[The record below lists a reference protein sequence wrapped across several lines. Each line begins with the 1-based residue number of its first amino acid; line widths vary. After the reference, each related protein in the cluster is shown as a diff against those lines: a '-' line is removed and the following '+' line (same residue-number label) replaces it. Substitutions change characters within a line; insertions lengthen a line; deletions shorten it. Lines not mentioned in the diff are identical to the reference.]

1 MDPVALVYYGAICG
15 CLGLVA
21 PRIRPGALRV
31 VLGIVVGLA
40 AAALL
45 PILRTTIGA

>member
-1 MDPVALVYYGAICG
+1 MDPVTLAYYGAICG
-15 CLGLVA
+15 CLSLVS

-45 PILRTTIGA
+45 PILRATFGA